1 MEQLTFLFTDCD
13 DENRCNQI
21 FLRIITSCIKKVCI
35 NCVQM
40 LINKKKYSIA
50 SLASFCVICVLY
62 VCVGKGGGGL
72 RRCFITRSGC
82 APDSAL

>member
-1 MEQLTFLFTDCD
+1 
-13 DENRCNQI
+13 
-21 FLRIITSCIKKVCI
+21 
-35 NCVQM
+35 M

-50 SLASFCVICVLY
+50 SLASFCVICVLH